1 MAQIDVVPSAVISA
15 ERRRDELQR
24 RIPGLSISFSL
35 VDLTASPVGALARA
49 VRREPIDVA
58 LCHRTLGQLFNAEIA
73 GLLAQISDPAVG
85 ARALVVDN
93 QPAAGSQP
101 ANDDP
106 TLHSALRHATRGLRN
121 ASHKVDLTA
130 APFNMDPI
138 VNLAR
143 SVAQLNDGTV
153 AQRTVFGRVTSCV
166 SSCCPCRRL
175 HSASRRPRRNSRCAD
190 DPKTIRTRCAV
201 TSA

>member
-58 LCHRTLGQLFNAEIA
+58 LCHRTLGHLFNAEIA

-153 AQRTVFGRVTSCV
+153 AQRTVFGRDLVRVFVLPVPEAALGLASP
-166 SSCCPCRRL
+166 SSQQPVRGR
-175 HSASRRPRRNSRCAD
+175 S
-190 DPKTIRTRCAV
+190 
-201 TSA
+201 